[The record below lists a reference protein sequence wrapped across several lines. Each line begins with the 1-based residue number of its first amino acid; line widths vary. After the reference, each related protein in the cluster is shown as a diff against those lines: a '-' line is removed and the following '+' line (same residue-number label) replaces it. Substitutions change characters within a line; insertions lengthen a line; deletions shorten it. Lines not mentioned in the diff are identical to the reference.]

1 MKENHLIKDD
11 LYIQFFYNESIPKIM
26 TDPESLRI
34 VDANGAAVKFYGY
47 GDDLLNMKVSQ
58 INTLSED
65 QVKKAA
71 IKAKTGPQVFYFR
84 HRLASGDIRDV
95 EVYTNIVPVQEKIYI
110 QSAIIDITERNRV
123 YKELYNSEQRYRQLF
138 KNMSEAFAYCKSFS
152 RTDKSSMK
160 FEILEVND
168 AFEELFNVKAEEI
181 LNCDFAEAIPRLRE
195 LSEDIAPLLCAVNTL
210 SEPAHSVKYFSCIDK
225 WLKINYFSPAHGY
238 FVVMIND
245 VTSQKL
251 FEKSLSE
258 SHQFLKSIFNTLH
271 ISIAI
276 LDENG
281 MIVQLNDSWKRQKAG
296 CYLLG
301 PDCRVGMNYFE
312 LCNEAV
318 KGVHGDGALAQA
330 ATIIETLIEETM
342 LAKSLDVSREVK
354 IGDGYFRVTPRLF
367 EWPETYR
374 TILAFE
380 DITLRKQSEEKIRK
394 LSMAVEQ
401 SPAAVIITDSEGVIE
416 YVNQKFVDLTQY
428 SLEEAVGQTPRFLKS
443 GFHGADYYSNLWRTI
458 KSGMEWRGEFRNKRK
473 NGELYWESAS
483 ITPIVGDEGLITHFV
498 ALKEDIGIKKS
509 IEEELKKSKL
519 EADEARVAAEDA
531 STAKSRFLANMSHEI
546 RTPMNSIIG
555 FTDMLSSTA
564 LNEEQQELLEY
575 VKTSSGALL
584 SLINDILD
592 LSKIEAGKLEI
603 DNAEFELNS
612 ILDQVIGI
620 TRVNAAKKGIRF
632 TYMLDSA
639 INFRVFSDPT
649 RLRQVL
655 LNLVDN
661 AIKFTE
667 TTKNVKIIISLESET
682 PETADVKFMVS
693 DEGIGIPESKIGTI
707 FMSFMQSDTSIT
719 RKYGGTGLG
728 LTISNHIIKLMGA
741 EGIKVR
747 SAEGAGSDFYF
758 TLRMKKGSA
767 INYSDSGHG
776 GAVFAKAPYR
786 KKFNILLVE
795 DNPSNIALTTK
806 VLIKFGHNVAV
817 AVNGEE
823 AVSMSLKHSYDLI
836 LMDIQMPVM
845 DGFEATRAIRSRG
858 DEIPII
864 AMTAS
869 AMKGDHEACMAVGMD
884 GYIPKPINITEINAT
899 IETVLART
907 SLKAGAKKSLP
918 AFPAEQKDEK
928 PRDISHNDAA
938 LERAAA
944 KIPGLVS
951 QPADESDLKI
961 FDPEKLMFNMGGIK
975 ELAVDSVNMF
985 LEYSAAYLKE
995 VKDALDEKN
1004 PERIKRAAHKF
1015 KGTSLNAC
1023 ALRVANLLLKI
1034 EIISKSGSVEECV
1047 SLYSKLV
1054 EQIDIYKNEV
1064 SVSEFF
1070 IDK

>member
-1 MKENHLIKDD
+1 
-11 LYIQFFYNESIPKIM
+11 
-26 TDPESLRI
+26 
-34 VDANGAAVKFYGY
+34 
-47 GDDLLNMKVSQ
+47 
-58 INTLSED
+58 
-65 QVKKAA
+65 
-71 IKAKTGPQVFYFR
+71 
-84 HRLASGDIRDV
+84 
-95 EVYTNIVPVQEKIYI
+95 
-110 QSAIIDITERNRV
+110 
-123 YKELYNSEQRYRQLF
+123 
-138 KNMSEAFAYCKSFS
+138 
-152 RTDKSSMK
+152 
-160 FEILEVND
+160 
-168 AFEELFNVKAEEI
+168 
-181 LNCDFAEAIPRLRE
+181 
-195 LSEDIAPLLCAVNTL
+195 
-210 SEPAHSVKYFSCIDK
+210 
-225 WLKINYFSPAHGY
+225 
-238 FVVMIND
+238 
-245 VTSQKL
+245 
-251 FEKSLSE
+251 
-258 SHQFLKSIFNTLH
+258 
-271 ISIAI
+271 
-276 LDENG
+276 
-281 MIVQLNDSWKRQKAG
+281 
-296 CYLLG
+296 
-301 PDCRVGMNYFE
+301 
-312 LCNEAV
+312 
-318 KGVHGDGALAQA
+318 
-330 ATIIETLIEETM
+330 
-342 LAKSLDVSREVK
+342 
-354 IGDGYFRVTPRLF
+354 
-367 EWPETYR
+367 
-374 TILAFE
+374 
-380 DITLRKQSEEKIRK
+380 
-394 LSMAVEQ
+394 
-401 SPAAVIITDSEGVIE
+401 
-416 YVNQKFVDLTQY
+416 
-428 SLEEAVGQTPRFLKS
+428 
-443 GFHGADYYSNLWRTI
+443 
-458 KSGMEWRGEFRNKRK
+458 
-473 NGELYWESAS
+473 
-483 ITPIVGDEGLITHFV
+483 
-498 ALKEDIGIKKS
+498 
-509 IEEELKKSKL
+509 
-519 EADEARVAAEDA
+519 
-531 STAKSRFLANMSHEI
+531 
-546 RTPMNSIIG
+546 
-555 FTDMLSSTA
+555 
-564 LNEEQQELLEY
+564 EY

-603 DNAEFELNS
+603 DNVEFELNS

-620 TRVNAAKKGIRF
+620 TRVNATKKGIRF

-667 TTKNVKIIISLESET
+667 TTKNVKIIIALESET
-682 PETADVKFMVS
+682 PEIANIKFMVS

-747 SAEGAGSDFYF
+747 SVEGAGSDFYF
-758 TLRMKKGSA
+758 TLKLRKGGV

-776 GAVFAKAPYR
+776 GAVFSRSSSR
-786 KKFNILLVE
+786 KKYNILLVE

-823 AVSMSLKHSYDLI
+823 AVAMSLKHSYDLI

-899 IETVLART
+899 IETVLARA

-918 AFPAEQKDEK
+918 SACPAAPKDEK
-928 PRDISHNDAA
+928 PRDVSHNDAA

-951 QPADESDLKI
+951 QPADEQDLKI

-1034 EIISKSGSVEECV
+1034 EIISKSGGVEDCV
-1047 SLYSKLV
+1047 
-1054 EQIDIYKNEV
+1054 
-1064 SVSEFF
+1064 
-1070 IDK
+1070 